1 MKWPPGS
8 CHNAPTIAR
17 ALPGWVVRINVHGPF
32 ERMLPMN
39 HPAPLQCTLS
49 GTVAELPA
57 FFERLEDWAQGH
69 GVPMPLASS
78 FGLMLDELLTNVATH
93 GYDGKGGPVSVQI
106 AFDAPATLSAV
117 LRDQAPPFDPT
128 ALVAADVEAALEDR
142 HVGGLGVHFV
152 KKLAERF
159 VYRRD
164 GSVNEVSISR
174 TWVAP

>member
-1 MKWPPGS
+1 
-8 CHNAPTIAR
+8 
-17 ALPGWVVRINVHGPF
+17 
-32 ERMLPMN
+32 MN
-39 HPAPLQCTLS
+39 HPAELQCTLS

-57 FFERLEDWAQGH
+57 FFERLEGWAEEH
-69 GVPMPLASS
+69 GVPVPLASS

-93 GYDGKGGPVSVQI
+93 GYAGQGGPVSVKVV
-106 AFDAPATLSAV
+106 FDEPATLSAV

-128 ALVAADVEAALEDR
+128 TLVAADVEAALEDR

-164 GSVNEVSISR
+164 GAVNEVSISR
-174 TWVAP
+174 TWATP

>member
-1 MKWPPGS
+1 MNWLPGS
-8 CHNAPTIAR
+8 CHNAPTIAQAR
-17 ALPGWVVRINVHGPF
+17 PGWVVRINVHGPF

-93 GYDGKGGPVSVQI
+93 GYGSKGGPVSVQI

-128 ALVAADVEAALEDR
+128 ALVAADVEATLEDR

-164 GSVNEVSISR
+164 GAVNEVSISR